1 MKIAINVEYVT
12 AWGERLRL
20 RMAGGKIIDMD
31 CAADGLWLARLD
43 VPARTETLD
52 YNFELVAGDRVARRE
67 WGGTHRIKLDTSAES
82 IMIFDA
88 WCDMPDCR
96 AFYTSMFS
104 DVVFAHTAMPRK
116 ALLPNE
122 IYIEVEA
129 PTLRSTESLAIAG
142 SSAQLGKWDTARLR
156 PMAHIEGVRWG
167 IAIDGSAIEGEVEY
181 KFVVIDADGRVVRWE
196 QGDNRRLPMYGTVG
210 NMAGMVV
217 GLRLRDSVVWR
228 GAGVAV
234 PVFSL
239 RSEKSFGVGEFA
251 DLRLLADWCA
261 RCGERIIQILPINDT
276 TMTGTWQDSY
286 PYNANSTFA
295 LHPLYIRLS
304 EIGTLHDK
312 KRQTE
317 LEKLG
322 VELNALPQV
331 DYERVMTAKIECLRL
346 LYKEYGKKCLAS
358 RDYKDFAKHNSS
370 WLEPYAV
377 FSVLRDRF
385 GTADFAQWGEYAV
398 FDSEKCKRFAD
409 ENRDDVGFYSF
420 VQFHLDKQLR
430 AVRDYAHS
438 KGVVLKGDIPI
449 GISRTSVDAWTSPQ
463 LFIMNSSA
471 GAPPDDFSVTG
482 QNWGFPIYNWDEM
495 AKDGYAWWRA
505 RFRKMA
511 EYFDAYRID
520 HILGFF
526 RIWEIPLNAVNALL
540 GEFNP
545 SLPYSEEEIRH
556 AGFDFD
562 RERDVAHDYS
572 SDNVLWLEY
581 RHKPGYFYPRI
592 SPFATPR
599 FKALFDEQKRAFERL
614 HNDFYYYR
622 HNDFWRCVA
631 EERLSVL
638 TQSTPML
645 TCGEDLGMIPHCVP
659 DVMRRQQILSLE
671 IERMPKSTDVE
682 FAVLSQYPYLSVCT
696 TSTHDMNPLRA
707 WWRENREKTQR
718 YYNRVMEWW
727 GEAPADASPEI
738 CRNIIE
744 RHLQSPSM
752 LAILPLQDWLSV
764 DGALRAVD
772 AESERI
778 NVPANPRYY
787 WRYRMHLTLEKLLG
801 ADAFND
807 AVASMISH
815 SGR

>member
-1 MKIAINVEYVT
+1 MRIAINLEYIT

-20 RMAGGKIIDMD
+20 RMADGTTVDMD
-31 CAADGLWLARLD
+31 CASDGMWLAQFD
-43 VPARTETLD
+43 VPAKTKTLD
-52 YNFELVAGDRVARRE
+52 YTVELLANEQVVRRE
-67 WGGTHRIKLDTSAES
+67 WGGGRRLPLDTTAKSVV
-82 IMIFDA
+82 IFDA
-88 WCDMPDCR
+88 WRDMPDCR
-96 AFYTSMFS
+96 ALYTSMFT
-104 DVVFAHTAMPRK
+104 DVVFAHVATPRK
-116 ALLPNE
+116 SLQKGE
-122 IYIEVEA
+122 IRIEVDA
-129 PTLRSTESLAIAG
+129 PTLRSDERLAISG
-142 SSAQLGKWDTARLR
+142 SSAQLGGWDTAHLR
-156 PMAHIEGVRWG
+156 PMQHIDGVRWG
-167 IAIDGSAIEGEVEY
+167 VAIDGNAIEGQTEY
-181 KFVVIDADGRVVRWE
+181 KFVVTDAAGRVVRWE
-196 QGDNRRLPMYGTVG
+196 EGANRLLPVQGTTFD
-210 NMAGMVV
+210 AAFMVV
-217 GLRLRDSVVWR
+217 GLRLRDNIVWR

-239 RSEKSFGVGEFA
+239 RSEQSFGVGEFA
-251 DLRLLADWCA
+251 DLRLLADWCR

-304 EIGTLHDK
+304 EIGRLRDK
-312 KRQTE
+312 KRQAE
-317 LEKLG
+317 FERLG
-322 VELNALPQV
+322 AELNALPQV

-346 LYKEYGKKCLAS
+346 LYKEYGKKCSAS
-358 RDYKDFAKHNSS
+358 REYKAFVERNAA

-385 GTADFAQWGEYAV
+385 HTPDFAQWGDYAV
-398 FDSEKCKRFAD
+398 FDTRKCKRFAD
-409 ENRDDVGFYSF
+409 ANRDDVGFWCF

-438 KGVVLKGDIPI
+438 QGVVLKGDIPI

-471 GAPPDDFSVTG
+471 GAPPDDFSATG

-495 AKDGYAWWRA
+495 AKDDYAWWRA

-526 RIWEIPLNAVNALL
+526 RIWEIPLDAVNALL

-545 SLPYSEEEIRH
+545 SLPYSEEEIRR
-556 AGFDFD
+556 AGCDFD

-572 SDNVLWLEY
+572 SDDVLWLEY
-581 RHKPGYFYPRI
+581 RHKAGYYYPRI
-592 SPFATPR
+592 SPFSTSR
-599 FKALFDEQKRAFERL
+599 FAALPDSQKQAFVRL

-622 HNDFWRCVA
+622 HNDFWQQTA
-631 EERLSVL
+631 ERKLAML
-638 TQSTPML
+638 TGSTPML

-671 IERMPKSTDVE
+671 IERMPKSTETE

-707 WWRENREKTQR
+707 WWRENRERTQH
-718 YYNRVMEWW
+718 YYNYVMGWW

-738 CRNIIE
+738 CRNIVE

-764 DGALRAVD
+764 DGALRAAD
-772 AESERI
+772 AVSERI
-778 NVPANPRYY
+778 NIPANPRHY
-787 WRYRMHLTLEKLLG
+787 WRYRMHLTLETLLG
-801 ADAFND
+801 ADDFNN
-807 AVASMISH
+807 ALSSMISH
-815 SGR
+815 NGR